1 MKKTARMRFILWMIV
16 ILFMMGVVVWEL
28 WLKPEGPPDEP
39 IAPAVEEPKPPEI
52 VEPPEPEIQPEEP
65 KEPSAILLPDFA
77 AQQVSSGSVLGRLEI
92 PAIQFNMAVIADAT
106 PANLNRAP
114 ALMKSTHMPGMPGNA
129 VVSGHRMYE
138 FGSHLNRLDEVDI
151 DDWIYFSN
159 DTTTYH
165 FQVEQITVVDP
176 AEIWITLGDQR
187 ETRLTLFAC
196 TPIRIATHR
205 LVVFAVLREEVPL

>member
-1 MKKTARMRFILWMIV
+1 MKKTARMRLMLWILVIV
-16 ILFMMGVVVWEL
+16 FATGVAVWEL
-28 WLKPEGPPDEP
+28 WLKPEPPETP
-39 IAPAVEEPKPPEI
+39 EQPSVEEPTVPDLPEL
-52 VEPPEPEIQPEEP
+52 PEPEAEPEEP
-65 KEPSAILLPDFA
+65 TEPAAILIPEFA
-77 AQQVSSGSVLGRLEI
+77 ANQVSSGSALGRLEI
-92 PAIQFNMAVIADAT
+92 PAINFNMAVIADAT

-114 ALMKSTHMPGMPGNA
+114 ALMKSTHMPGAPGNA
-129 VVSGHRMYE
+129 VISGHRMYE
-138 FGSHLNRLDEVDI
+138 FGSHLNRLDELDI

-159 DTTTYH
+159 ETTAYH

-205 LVVFAVLREEVPL
+205 LVVFAVLKDEIAL